1 MKEKLTEFGFSKIP
15 NSNLLQ
21 MQDTLIYLTKADLRT
36 RTFSVEEFNIHYS
49 SLENHFEYVF
59 ILVEIEKPDKYL
71 LIEKSIN
78 NPDFG
83 IYRRNKIGTPLW
95 KYRFDV
101 IPAMNEETA
110 SIAAV
115 QNIYKLN
122 NEKLDKEVLLD
133 EESILCILSDYVK
146 ENIGG

>member
-49 SLENHFEYVF
+49 SLENHFVHVF
-59 ILVEIEKPDKYL
+59 ILVEIEKPYKYL
-71 LIEKSIN
+71 LIEKSIE

-83 IYRRNKIGTPLW
+83 IYRRNKIGTQIW

-101 IPAMNEETA
+101 IPAINEDTA
-110 SIAAV
+110 SIATV
-115 QNIYKLN
+115 QNLYNLN
-122 NEKLDKEVLLD
+122 DEKLDTEVLLD
-133 EESILCILSDYVK
+133 EESVFCILSDYVK
-146 ENIGG
+146 ESIG

>member
-1 MKEKLTEFGFSKIP
+1 MKEKLIEFGFSKIP

-21 MQDTLIYLTKADLRT
+21 MQDTLIYLTKTDLKT

-49 SLENHFEYVF
+49 SLENHFEHVF

-71 LIEKSIN
+71 LLEKSIKN
-78 NPDFG
+78 TDFV
-83 IYRRNKIGTPLW
+83 IYRRNKIGTPIW

-101 IPAMNEETA
+101 IPAMNEDTA
-110 SIAAV
+110 SIAAI

-122 NEKLDKEVLLD
+122 NEKLDTEVLLD
-133 EESILCILSDYVK
+133 EESVFCILSDYVK
-146 ENIGG
+146 ESVGG

>member
-1 MKEKLTEFGFSKIP
+1 MKEKLIEFGFSKIP

-21 MQDTLIYLTKADLRT
+21 MQDTLIYLTITDLKT
-36 RTFSVEEFNIHYS
+36 RIFSVEEFNIHYS
-49 SLENHFEYVF
+49 SLENHFEHVF

-71 LIEKSIN
+71 LLEKSIK

-83 IYRRNKIGTPLW
+83 IYRRNKIGTPIW

-101 IPAMNEETA
+101 IPAMNEDTA
-110 SIAAV
+110 SIVAV

-122 NEKLDKEVLLD
+122 DKKLDTEVLLD
-133 EESILCILSDYVK
+133 EESIFCILNDYIK
-146 ENIGG
+146 ESVGG

>member
-83 IYRRNKIGTPLW
+83 IYRRNKIGTPIW

>member
-1 MKEKLTEFGFSKIP
+1 MKEKLTEFGFSTIP
-15 NSNLLQ
+15 NGNLLQ

-59 ILVEIEKPDKYL
+59 ILIEIEKPDKYL

-83 IYRRNKIGTPLW
+83 IYRRNKIGTPIW

-101 IPAMNEETA
+101 IPAMNEDTA

>member
-1 MKEKLTEFGFSKIP
+1 MKEKLIEFGFSKIP

-21 MQDTLIYLTKADLRT
+21 MQDTLIYLTKTDLKT
-36 RTFSVEEFNIHYS
+36 RIFSVEEFNIHYS
-49 SLENHFEYVF
+49 SLENHFEHVF

-71 LIEKSIN
+71 LLEKSIK

-83 IYRRNKIGTPLW
+83 IYRRNKIGTPIW

-101 IPAMNEETA
+101 IPAMNEDTA
-110 SIAAV
+110 SIVAV

-122 NEKLDKEVLLD
+122 DKKLDTEVLLD
-133 EESILCILSDYVK
+133 EESIFFILNDYIK
-146 ENIGG
+146 ESVGG

>member
-1 MKEKLTEFGFSKIP
+1 MKEKLIEFGFSKIP

-49 SLENHFEYVF
+49 SLENHFEHVF

-71 LIEKSIN
+71 LIEKSIE

-83 IYRRNKIGTPLW
+83 IYRRNKIGTPIW

-101 IPAMNEETA
+101 IPAMNEDAE
-110 SIAAV
+110 SIAVV

-122 NEKLDKEVLLD
+122 DEKLDTEVLLD
-133 EESILCILSDYVK
+133 EESIFCILSDYVK
-146 ENIGG
+146 ESVGG

>member
-49 SLENHFEYVF
+49 SLENHFEHVF

-71 LIEKSIN
+71 LIEKSIE

-83 IYRRNKIGTPLW
+83 IYRRNKIGIPIW
-95 KYRFDV
+95 KYRLDV
-101 IPAMNEETA
+101 IPAINEDTA

-115 QNIYKLN
+115 HNIYKLN
-122 NEKLDKEVLLD
+122 GEKLDTEVLLD
-133 EESILCILSDYVK
+133 EESIFCILSDYVK
-146 ENIGG
+146 ESV

>member
-21 MQDTLIYLTKADLRT
+21 MQDTLIYLTKADLKT
-36 RTFSVEEFNIHYS
+36 RTFSVEEFNIYYS
-49 SLENHFEYVF
+49 SLENHFEHVF

-71 LIEKSIN
+71 LIEKSIE

-83 IYRRNKIGTPLW
+83 IYRRNKIGTPIW

-101 IPAMNEETA
+101 ISAMNKDTA
-110 SIAAV
+110 SIVAI

-122 NEKLDKEVLLD
+122 NEKLDTEVLLD
-133 EESILCILSDYVK
+133 EESVFCILSDYVK
-146 ENIGG
+146 ESVGG

>member
-1 MKEKLTEFGFSKIP
+1 MKEKLIEFGFSKIP

-21 MQDTLIYLTKADLRT
+21 MQDTLIYLTKADLKT

-49 SLENHFEYVF
+49 SLEKHFEHVF

-71 LIEKSIN
+71 LLEKSIKN
-78 NPDFG
+78 SDFG
-83 IYRRNKIGTPLW
+83 IYRRNKIGTPIW

-101 IPAMNEETA
+101 IPAMNKDTA
-110 SIAAV
+110 SIVAI

-122 NEKLDKEVLLD
+122 NEKLDTEVLLD
-133 EESILCILSDYVK
+133 EESIFCILSDYVK
-146 ENIGG
+146 ESVGG

>member
-1 MKEKLTEFGFSKIP
+1 MKEKLIEFGFSKIP

-21 MQDTLIYLTKADLRT
+21 MQDTLIYLTKTDLKT

-49 SLENHFEYVF
+49 SLENHFEHVF

-71 LIEKSIN
+71 LLEKSIK

-83 IYRRNKIGTPLW
+83 IYRRNKISTPIW

-101 IPAMNEETA
+101 IPAMNEDTA
-110 SIAAV
+110 SIVAV
-115 QNIYKLN
+115 KNIYKLN
-122 NEKLDKEVLLD
+122 NEKLDTEVLLD
-133 EESILCILSDYVK
+133 EESIFCILSDYVK
-146 ENIGG
+146 ESAGG

>member
-83 IYRRNKIGTPLW
+83 IYRRNKIGTPIW

-101 IPAMNEETA
+101 IPAMNEDTA

>member
-1 MKEKLTEFGFSKIP
+1 MKEKLIEFGFSKIP

-21 MQDTLIYLTKADLRT
+21 MQDTLIYLTKTDLKT

-49 SLENHFEYVF
+49 SLENHFEHVF

-71 LIEKSIN
+71 LLEKSIK

-83 IYRRNKIGTPLW
+83 IYRRNKIGTPIW

-101 IPAMNEETA
+101 IPAMNKDTA
-110 SIAAV
+110 SIVAV

-122 NEKLDKEVLLD
+122 NEKLDTEVLLD
-133 EESILCILSDYVK
+133 EESIFCILSDYVK
-146 ENIGG
+146 ESAEG

>member
-59 ILVEIEKPDKYL
+59 ILIEIEKPDKYL

-83 IYRRNKIGTPLW
+83 IYCRNKIGTPIW

-101 IPAMNEETA
+101 IPAMNEDTA